1 MAKELKLFR
10 RKIDWPR
17 EIKNFLLLCLG
28 GLIASVAIHVFYTP
42 MALTM
47 GGVSGI
53 ASIIY
58 QLTGQGSFLSFG
70 TLVLLLNIPLLAI
83 GWWKIG
89 LKFVW
94 RSVVGSFIYSG
105 MLALTE
111 DWMRDWF
118 EKYINKTTMN
128 GMPDLLIYCV
138 IGGVIYGVACG
149 LILRVGYTTGG
160 SDILAVVIHRRW
172 SNISVGTMI
181 MVFDGAVVLSTLFFY
196 RDLSESSTLLAM
208 YSFLSMFITSRVTD
222 ITLEGID
229 HSRMAFIVTDKY
241 EEISQEIIRELD
253 RSATLLT
260 GKGMYSGADRH
271 ILYVVLTSRQVPR
284 LQQIVGSL
292 DSRAFV
298 TVAEAREVQGE
309 GFESSLKEFM

>member
-1 MAKELKLFR
+1 
-10 RKIDWPR
+10 
-17 EIKNFLLLCLG
+17 
-28 GLIASVAIHVFYTP
+28 
-42 MALTM
+42 M